1 MEGGQRVERKREVRG
16 TTATGTVE
24 GRELRDLVYGLY
36 WAERNNRFKLT
47 AQNISKK
54 TWKKGRYD
62 LHIISVLVCLYEL
75 SHSPILLYI
84 ILVFLRMFFL
94 STKAV
99 RNLLIGESYGKWRRQ
114 MIQLVFRV

>member
-1 MEGGQRVERKREVRG
+1 VERERAVRG
-16 TTATGTVE
+16 TTATRTVE

-62 LHIISVLVCLYEL
+62 LHIISVVVCLYEL

-84 ILVFLRMFFL
+84 ISVFLRMFFL
-94 STKAV
+94 SKKLLETFLLE
-99 RNLLIGESYGKWRRQ
+99 NLMGNGDDK
-114 MIQLVFRV
+114 